1 MRTFNIPK
9 IEAKPVKFE
18 TQKSEQ
24 FITNVIGEVK
34 RIHFNSGKGI
44 VLPERELFFGKG
56 YLEQFSDE
64 KRAEV
69 VAEAKNDFAKPTST
83 VSNFVMALHSAFDKH
98 IPFSLSPEVVMMIIS
113 QEVAQYIKDH
123 SSEADVAS
131 LVTKTPNEK
140 QQINVSVDHFVYE
153 NENPWLEGI
162 VQFRDKLAEC
172 VPSAT
177 LEYMLPK
184 FSNGSLETEVAHLVS
199 FMDAA
204 SNHYEYSMS
213 TCCGIPS
220 FRLEGTA
227 DDWDSVIRSATKL
240 EELLPGLNLY
250 FTNLI
255 PVLNEICNTS
265 DGNKVDNDFWSS
277 MYKQQGGSGGPYS
290 NGWFNNLYAYR
301 HSSEWRTGKHVVEL
315 KESGHYNKGFFVHTK
330 LTNFPSNLSVVP
342 FTWDYY
348 ETKIPMSFIAGVC
361 SVELN
366 DGFLT
371 PKLGVMVAENNT

>member
-24 FITNVIGEVK
+24 FVTNVIGEVK
-34 RIHFNSGKGI
+34 RIHFNSGKG
-44 VLPERELFFGKG
+44 VTLPERDILFEKDYLKG
-56 YLEQFSDE
+56 LPD
-64 KRAEV
+64 K
-69 VAEAKNDFAKPTST
+69 AKNDLYKPTST
-83 VSNFVMALHSAFDKH
+83 VSNFVMALHNAFDKH

-113 QEVAQYIKDH
+113 QEVAQFIKDH
-123 SSEADVAS
+123 SSEADIAS

-140 QQINVSVDHFVYE
+140 QKIDVRVDHFVYE

-172 VPSAT
+172 VPSTT

-204 SNHYEYSMS
+204 SNHYDYSM
-213 TCCGIPS
+213 TTMCGIPS
-220 FRLEGTA
+220 FKLEGTA
-227 DDWDSVIRSATKL
+227 DDWNSVIKTATKL
-240 EELLPGLNLY
+240 KELLPGLNLY

-255 PVLNEICNTS
+255 PILNEIRNTS
-265 DGNKVDNDFWSS
+265 DGNKVDHDFWSS
-277 MYKQQGGSGGPYS
+277 IYKKQGSSGGPYS
-290 NGWFNNLYAYR
+290 NGWFNNLYAYI
-301 HSSEWRTGKHVVEL
+301 HYSEWSTGKHVVQL
-315 KESGHYNKGFFVHTK
+315 KKPEQYNDRFSINSK
-330 LTNFPSNLSVVP
+330 LNNFPSNLSVVP
-342 FTWDYY
+342 FTWNYLAIQ
-348 ETKIPMSFIAGVC
+348 IPMTFIAGVC

-371 PKLGVMVAENNT
+371 PKLGVMVAEK